1 MEQVAAQRR
10 EIILS
15 QNLNRRSPGKSTQ
28 CTHKESLSA
37 RINLLTSESRR
48 TVLSALAESK
58 PGGVWRKQTGL
69 LLVFPAVKYSSDL
82 CF

>member
-1 MEQVAAQRR
+1 MKVHSVHTQ
-10 EIILS
+10 
-15 QNLNRRSPGKSTQ
+15 GKPV
-28 CTHKESLSA
+28 
-37 RINLLTSESRR
+37 RINLLPSESRR
-48 TVLSALAESK
+48 TALSALAESK